1 MTLRGDPSLGK
12 TMVSLKAMMKTIRHE
27 GEGILIELN
36 EIKVNKG
43 LAKDILATL

>member
-12 TMVSLKAMMKTIRHE
+12 TMVTLKGMMRTIRHE

-36 EIKVNKG
+36 EIMVS
-43 LAKDILATL
+43 L